1 MEFKPHDYQQ
11 YAIEYIETHE
21 IAAILLDMGLGKTAI
36 TLTALY
42 DLLFDYFEITR
53 VLVIAPLRVAR
64 NTWPQEIE
72 KWDHLKDIRYSVAV
86 GTEKERLDA
95 FRRDADIYII
105 NRENVQWMVEN
116 VPFEFDAIVVDELSS
131 FKNWNSKRFKS
142 LMKVRPRAKRVIGL
156 TGTPSGNGL
165 MDLFAE
171 FKVLDM
177 GQRLGRFITKYRQD
191 YFRPDRMNGQMVYS
205 YKPLPGAEKRIYDK
219 ISDITISM
227 KAADH
232 LKMPELVN
240 SESRVYMGGSE
251 RAIYDEMCEDL
262 AAQLDKGEV
271 TAANAGVLS
280 GKLSQMANGA
290 VYTDNGDVEHIHD
303 QKLDALEDILQ
314 DYVVEGKKKLV
325 IFARF
330 IPEIHEIEA
339 LCEKTLRSAGM
350 KAVAIYGDI
359 KKEDRGDIVQQ
370 FQTDPKTMV
379 FIGQIDTAGTGITL
393 TAADTCIF
401 YSVNFNFATYSQSL
415 SRIHRIGQHH
425 PCTYI
430 HLLAEKTIDETVLQ
444 ALQKKEDLAKTVVDD
459 WRQLF
464 SEGG

>member
-1 MEFKPHDYQQ
+1 MED
-11 YAIEYIETHE
+11 
-21 IAAILLDMGLGKTAI
+21 
-36 TLTALY
+36 
-42 DLLFDYFEITR
+42 
-53 VLVIAPLRVAR
+53 
-64 NTWPQEIE
+64 
-72 KWDHLKDIRYSVAV
+72 
-86 GTEKERLDA
+86 
-95 FRRDADIYII
+95 
-105 NRENVQWMVEN
+105 
-116 VPFEFDAIVVDELSS
+116 DAIQP
-131 FKNWNSKRFKS
+131 K
-142 LMKVRPRAKRVIGL
+142 
-156 TGTPSGNGL
+156 
-165 MDLFAE
+165 
-171 FKVLDM
+171 
-177 GQRLGRFITKYRQD
+177 
-191 YFRPDRMNGQMVYS
+191 
-205 YKPLPGAEKRIYDK
+205 
-219 ISDITISM
+219 
-227 KAADH
+227 
-232 LKMPELVN
+232 LV
-240 SESRVYMGGSE
+240 SRG
-251 RAIYDEMCEDL
+251 
-262 AAQLDKGEV
+262 
-271 TAANAGVLS
+271 
-280 GKLSQMANGA
+280 
-290 VYTDNGDVEHIHD
+290 
-303 QKLDALEDILQ
+303 KLDALEDILQ

-339 LCEKTLRSAGM
+339 LCGKTLRSAGM

-370 FQTDPKTMV
+370 FQTDPKTTV